1 MLGLDMKK
9 QELYRIIVNGRV
21 FMEDLNQFEYFDFME
36 DLSIEFYQTG
46 TPHPDDI
53 ITETYL
59 EE

>member
-1 MLGLDMKK
+1 MKK

-46 TPHPDDI
+46 TPLPDDI